1 MIDSI
6 RGNVEATTE
15 KDAVIVCGGMG
26 YKISC
31 SYMTVRELSA
41 HKEDVKVYTYLAV
54 RENAIELYGF
64 YTHSERDMFLKLI
77 NVSKV
82 GPKLALS
89 ILSFYTSAEII
100 MMIVSGDA
108 SGLSKPPGVGK
119 KLAENMIVN
128 LKDKFSDNEVSENNL
143 LAGTLDDIAL
153 PKDEAVLALCS
164 LGFDRT
170 YAVKLV
176 KSVYSESMSVEEI
189 ISAALTF
196 AGK

>member
-6 RGNVEATTE
+6 TGNIDSSTDKE
-15 KDAVIVCGGMG
+15 AVIICNSIG
-26 YKISC
+26 YKLSC
-31 SYMTVRELSA
+31 SYTTIRELNA
-41 HKEDVKVYTYLAV
+41 NKNDIKVYTYMSV
-54 RENAIELYGF
+54 RENAIELFGF

-89 ILSFYTSAEII
+89 LLSFYSSAEII
-100 MMIVSGDA
+100 MMIASGDA
-108 SGLSKPPGVGK
+108 AGLSKAPGVGK
-119 KLAENMIVN
+119 KLAENIVVN
-128 LKDKFSDNEVSENNL
+128 LKDKFSDDDIDENNRI
-143 LAGTLDDIAL
+143 AGMIDDSVQ

-170 YAVKLV
+170 YAIKLI
-176 KSVYSESMSVEEI
+176 KGIDSENMSVEEI
-189 ISAALTF
+189 ISSALVT